1 MRVNRAGLADVLGR
15 SENTITNWL
24 SEGMPR
30 VSAGVVR
37 GKSDEYDTAEVIRWL
52 VARESGSNA
61 IGEDGEVIS
70 FEAERARL
78 TKEQADKVAMDNAVK
93 RGDLMS
99 VTEVAKHWAGLVVNA
114 KTRLLSIPTKAAPLV
129 IGARSLPV
137 AREIIERFVVEALNE
152 LVSADFHP
160 DGGGAPGV
168 EAAAEVDG
176 QPVGGPAPKVKPRGK
191 RRARAVG
198 D

>member
-1 MRVNRAGLADVLGR
+1 MRVNRAGLADIFGVT
-15 SENTITNWL
+15 ENTITNWL
-24 SEGMPR
+24 GQGMPR
-30 VSAGVVR
+30 AKRAVVR
-37 GKSDEYDTAEVIRWL
+37 GQSDEYDTAECIKWRI
-52 VARESGSNA
+52 AREAGGNA
-61 IGEDGEVIS
+61 VGDDGEVIN

-99 VTEVAKHWAGLVVNA
+99 ATEVARHWGGLIVNA
-114 KTRLLSIPTKAAPLV
+114 KTRLLSIPTKSAPLV
-129 IGARSLPV
+129 LGAKSLPV
-137 AREIIERFVVEALNE
+137 AREIIERFVIEALNE

-160 DGGGAPGV
+160 TGSGEVGMVAAS
-168 EAAAEVDG
+168 EADG
-176 QPVGGPAPKVKPRGK
+176 QPVGGPASQVKPRGK

>member
-1 MRVNRAGLADVLGR
+1 MTLAEWAKHGLPVTRAERNGLP
-15 SENTITNWL
+15 NT
-24 SEGMPR
+24 
-30 VSAGVVR
+30 
-37 GKSDEYDTAEVIRWL
+37 YDTVAVIRWMI
-52 VARESGSNA
+52 ARETGSKD
-61 IGEDGEVIS
+61 EDGNVIV

>member
-1 MRVNRAGLADVLGR
+1 MRVNAARLADVIGVSTKTVTR
-15 SENTITNWL
+15 WRE
-24 SEGMPR
+24 EGMPR
-30 VSAGVVR
+30 RSAGAA
-37 GKSDEYDTAEVIRWL
+37 GMEDEYDTAEVIRWMI
-52 VARESGSNA
+52 ARETGSKD
-61 IGEDGEVIS
+61 EDGNVIV

>member
-1 MRVNRAGLADVLGR
+1 MRVNAARLADVIGVSTKTVTR
-15 SENTITNWL
+15 WRE
-24 SEGMPR
+24 EGMPR
-30 VSAGVVR
+30 RSAGAA
-37 GKSDEYDTAEVIRWL
+37 GMEDEYDTAEVIRWMI
-52 VARESGSNA
+52 ARETGSKD
-61 IGEDGEVIS
+61 EDGNVIV

-191 RRARAVG
+191 RRARAMG